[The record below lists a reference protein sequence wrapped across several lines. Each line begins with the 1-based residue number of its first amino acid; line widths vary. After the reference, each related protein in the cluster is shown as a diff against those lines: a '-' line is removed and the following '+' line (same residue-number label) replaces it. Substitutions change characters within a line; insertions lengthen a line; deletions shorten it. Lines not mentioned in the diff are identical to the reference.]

1 MFSIV
6 SLVST
11 SPALAER
18 TSLADPAVTPEAEAA
33 LSAPGDL
40 GDRRAR
46 FELRAA
52 GEPILY
58 DVMAA
63 FALPGE
69 ELPLEITS
77 ADSSFE
83 VVGEAGEV
91 RAAGRNLWTWRA
103 PLTPGAYPIRIART
117 DGSAAV
123 TLNVFVMVP
132 YDRMEKG
139 VLDGYRIGEYPLRW
153 KPGLAGYDRPRG
165 FVQVDAQSE
174 GVLVA
179 PHFTLGQFVCKQG
192 TEFPKYLVLRPG
204 LVVKLER
211 LLEVAKDHGMEA
223 STFHLMSAY
232 RTPVY
237 NRGIGNTTT
246 FSRHQYGDA
255 ADIFVDE
262 FPADGVMD
270 DLNKDGREDR
280 RDARLLGSWAEEI
293 DRAPG
298 DDALVGGLSAYGSTE
313 AHGPFVHVDARGYA
327 ARW

>member
-1 MFSIV
+1 VLWILFSIV

-11 SPALAER
+11 SPAAAER
-18 TSLADPAVTPEAEAA
+18 TPPAASSLATSE
-33 LSAPGDL
+33 PGP
-40 GDRRAR
+40 GNTADRRAG
-46 FELRAA
+46 FELRAG
-52 GEPILY
+52 GEPIPF

-63 FALPGE
+63 FVLPGE
-69 ELPLEITS
+69 ELPLAVTS

-83 VVGEAGEV
+83 VGGEAGEL
-91 RAAGRNLWTWRA
+91 RATGPNLWTWRA
-103 PLTPGAYPIRIART
+103 PLTPGAYPVRVARE

-139 VLDGYRIGEYPLRW
+139 VLGGYRIGAYPQRW

-165 FVQVDAQSE
+165 FVEVNAATE
-174 GVLVA
+174 GVQVA
-179 PHFTLGQFVCKQG
+179 PHFTLGQFVCKEG
-192 TEFPKYLVLRPG
+192 KGFPKYLVLRPT
-204 LVVKLER
+204 LLVKLER
-211 LLEVAKDHGMEA
+211 LLEVAKDHGMQA
-223 STFHLMSAY
+223 STFRLMSAY

-270 DLNKDGREDR
+270 DLNRDGRGDR
-280 RDARLLGSWAEEI
+280 GDARLLSSWAEEI

-313 AHGPFVHVDARGYA
+313 AHGPFVHVDARGYP